1 MIKRAEKGGESMAK
15 YVLSIDQGTT
25 STRAMLFDRKGNLV
39 ATGQKEFTQ
48 YYRQP
53 GWVEHDAIEIWESTS
68 EVIMQAVQDVPI
80 GDIAAVG
87 ITNQRETAVI
97 WDRVTGEPIAH
108 AVVWQSRQSAH
119 ICEQWK
125 RAGYEDLVRK
135 KTGLVIDAYFSASKI
150 RWLLDHVEGARRKA
164 EQGDLLFG
172 TIDSWLIWKLTGGKV
187 HSTDLSNA
195 SRTMIYNINTLE
207 WDDELLAVFDIP
219 KNMLPEVCP
228 SGTNFG
234 SMLLK
239 GAQIPIGSAIGD
251 QQAALFGQ
259 ACFHPGELKNTY
271 GTGCFL
277 LLNTGEKAIQSRHGL
292 LTTIAWGLS
301 GKVEY
306 ALEGSV
312 FIAGSAIQ
320 WLRDGLQIIESAP
333 QSEELASRVSSTEG
347 VYFVPAFVGLGAP
360 YWDMDARGTIFGLT
374 RGTTKEHIA
383 RAALESLA
391 YQTMDVVVAMREDAG
406 ITLRGLKVDGGAVDN
421 NFLMQF
427 QADLL
432 DVPVERPV
440 IRETTALGAAYLAG
454 LTVGFW
460 KDKTDII
467 ENRSIDQVFIPKM
480 ANPVREGL
488 YKGWKRSVRGTM
500 NWNKQ

>member
-234 SMLLK
+234 CMLLK

-374 RGTTKEHIA
+374 RGTRKEHIA